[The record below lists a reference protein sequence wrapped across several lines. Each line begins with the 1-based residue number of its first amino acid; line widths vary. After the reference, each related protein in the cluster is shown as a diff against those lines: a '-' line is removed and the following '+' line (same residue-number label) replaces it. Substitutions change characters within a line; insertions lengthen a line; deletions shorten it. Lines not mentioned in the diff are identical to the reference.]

1 MLELMLRWSEMS
13 RGDGWGCG
21 GAAGGLVLVV
31 AEGHLLE
38 GWRLP
43 GHMSTAFATTL
54 NYAASRAEADI

>member
-1 MLELMLRWSEMS
+1 MS